1 MGHSISSFF
10 HIFSHQKSSIS
21 FTSYPVHRTI
31 RESCFMKEDVHTKGV
46 SIMSKRQFRLLLV
59 TALGILLTVSGLALA
74 QNSEMAPLNP
84 EFLEYREQ
92 LNSAENATT
101 PFYGYIP
108 PTVDLSHLQGP
119 IFEGLHIAAYPS
131 TYDLRN
137 VSGVSYVTSVRNQDP
152 FGTCWAFG
160 TMGSLESTTLRNKQG
175 VSAAAE
181 PDYSEWHLA
190 YFVYTDQTSLLLS
203 FTPDTVAPGDN
214 PTFDPGGNVFQST
227 AMLSRWTG
235 AVNETDCPYWNT
247 DKNPP
252 ASELPTGSESN
263 ARVVTSVL
271 FLGSSSTTSFTQD
284 DIKYALTNYGACA
297 IRYCVAG
304 NGMSSTA
311 SDAYWNHTTYSYYM
325 DSAASSG
332 GHIVTIV
339 GWDDTYAA
347 ANFSTAPPGPGAW
360 IVKNSWGTSWG
371 DSGYFYLSYY
381 DANIGYPAVFL
392 GNDTTTFNYV
402 YQYDFLGWVSNR
414 GYGST
419 SAYFANVFTVGDN
432 FSASEAPGS
441 AAAGEALKA
450 VSFYAST
457 SNASYEIRVYTGV
470 TGNPTSGTLV
480 FGPQAGV
487 LTAPGYYTIPL
498 TTEIPLTAGDKFA
511 VSVKLTTPGY
521 NFPIPVENLETGY
534 TDNAR
539 AHAGEGYISSNGAA
553 WTDLT
558 TIAGQEDSSV
568 ALKAFSVN
576 YTGPTITPTGT
587 PTTTP
592 TGSPT
597 AIPTVAPTG
606 SGSGGGG
613 GCSLGFV
620 PLGLLFL
627 LPLLVLKK

>member
-1 MGHSISSFF
+1 M
-10 HIFSHQKSSIS
+10 
-21 FTSYPVHRTI
+21 
-31 RESCFMKEDVHTKGV
+31 KGV

-84 EFLEYREQ
+84 EFLEYRER
-92 LNSAENATT
+92 LNSAEKGET

-119 IFEGLHIAAYPS
+119 IFEGLHTAAYPS

-137 VSGVSYVTSVRNQDP
+137 VSGVSYVTSVRNQNP

-190 YFVYTDQTSLLLS
+190 YFAYTDQNSTLLS
-203 FTPDTVAPGDN
+203 FTRDTVAPGSN
-214 PTFDPGGNVFQST
+214 VIFDQGGNTIKST
-227 AMLSRWTG
+227 AILARWTG

-247 DKNPP
+247 DSNPP
-252 ASELPTGSESN
+252 ASELPTGNEPN
-263 ARVVTSVL
+263 ARIVTSAL
-271 FLGSSSTTSFTQD
+271 FLGSSYNES
-284 DIKYALTNYGACA
+284 DIKYALTNYGAVT
-297 IRYCVAG
+297 IIYYHD
-304 NGMSSTA
+304 NP
-311 SDAYWNHTTYSYYM
+311 YWNAANNSYYM
-325 DSAASSG
+325 NVVAGAGDG
-332 GHIVTIV
+332 WHLVTIV
-339 GWDDTYAA
+339 GWNDDYAA
-347 ANFSTAPPGPGAW
+347 ADFNTAPSGNGAW

-371 DSGYFYLSYY
+371 DNGYFYLSYY
-381 DANIGYPAVFL
+381 DANIDNPTVFL
-392 GNDTTTFNYV
+392 GNDTTTTFNYV

-432 FSASEAPGS
+432 FSVSEAPGS

-487 LTAPGYYTIPL
+487 LTAPGYQTIPL

-534 TDNAR
+534 SDNAR